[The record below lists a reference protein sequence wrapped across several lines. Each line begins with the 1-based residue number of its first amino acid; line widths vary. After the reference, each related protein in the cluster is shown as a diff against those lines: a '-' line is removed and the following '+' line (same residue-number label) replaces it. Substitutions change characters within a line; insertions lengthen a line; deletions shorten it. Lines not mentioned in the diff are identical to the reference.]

1 MGRVAIIG
9 TGISGLGAAYLLARR
24 QEITVYEKARH
35 IGGHTRTLTV
45 DYDGTAIPVD
55 TGFIV
60 FNERNYPHLTGLLRH
75 LHVPVHKSEMTFSA
89 SIGEGW
95 LEWGAKDL
103 NSVFGQRRNIFRPR
117 FYLLAREVL
126 DRKSTR

>member
-60 FNERNYPHLTGLLRH
+60 FNERNYPLFTR
-75 LHVPVHKSEMTFSA
+75 
-89 SIGEGW
+89 
-95 LEWGAKDL
+95 
-103 NSVFGQRRNIFRPR
+103 
-117 FYLLAREVL
+117 LLAGLRVRSRPTEMSFSV
-126 DRKSTR
+126 R